1 MTGCLS
7 TEGIGDRRPAAM
19 AQGSSDEIR
28 TCYILKREIL
38 KEQYFITHENYR
50 KLTKFYCNSHSFI
63 HILYG
68 CYCATMAQVSSG
80 ERQVAAKPED
90 MY

>member
-50 KLTKFYCNSHSFI
+50 KLTSFI
-63 HILYG
+63 ATAIHLY
-68 CYCATMAQVSSG
+68 MFSM
-80 ERQVAAKPED
+80 VAVVLQWHR
-90 MY
+90 